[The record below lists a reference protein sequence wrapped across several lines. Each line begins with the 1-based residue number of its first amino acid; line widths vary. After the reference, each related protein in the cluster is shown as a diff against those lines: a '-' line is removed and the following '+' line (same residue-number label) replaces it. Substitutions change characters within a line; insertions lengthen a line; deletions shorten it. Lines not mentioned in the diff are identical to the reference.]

1 MDDLEAGLN
10 KQGFAK
16 LRHLVTITSHHT
28 NTSILYLGHS
38 LFSKNM
44 REISLQFQRYFL
56 TNQYRD
62 KAQIMALGRQ
72 VYPSNVKYL
81 QNVYEDVLRIPYNN
95 LLLDFSPN
103 RDTCLRTTSGYFIKN
118 KPIVVYKPL

>member
-1 MDDLEAGLN
+1 
-10 KQGFAK
+10 
-16 LRHLVTITSHHT
+16 
-28 NTSILYLGHS
+28 
-38 LFSKNM
+38 M

-72 VYPSNVKYL
+72 VYPTNIKYL
-81 QNVYEDVLRIPYNN
+81 QYVYEDVLRIPYNN

-103 RDTCLRTTSGYFIKN
+103 RDTCLRTTSGYFKKN